1 MTFWKKNLDPLTIKG
16 ECLLMIKI
24 PNQISSGKEE
34 VDWTFTNTGISKSSM
49 DMKFFL
55 PEVWGYTDTVLT
67 YSTPWTPPW
76 EITDIIQSW

>member
-1 MTFWKKNLDPLTIKG
+1 
-16 ECLLMIKI
+16 MIKI
-24 PNQISSGKEE
+24 PNQISSSKEE

-67 YSTPWTPPW
+67 YSTPWTPP
-76 EITDIIQSW
+76 